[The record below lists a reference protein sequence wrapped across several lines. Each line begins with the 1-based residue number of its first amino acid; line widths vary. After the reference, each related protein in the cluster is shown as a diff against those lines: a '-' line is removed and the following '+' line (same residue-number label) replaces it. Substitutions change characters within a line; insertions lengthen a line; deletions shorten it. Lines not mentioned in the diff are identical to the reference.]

1 MWKSFLIGCGMIL
14 ITTIIHSGVTLL
26 VIRSTFKNSKKRVIQ
41 RKYLRSVWLA
51 VIVIIMFFA
60 TILESGIWTICYL
73 YLGALQSF
81 EEALYFSIVTF
92 STLGF
97 GDLILEQEW
106 RFLSALEA
114 ANGIIMFGW
123 STAIVIAAVQK
134 LYQDRQ

>member
-1 MWKSFLIGCGMIL
+1 MIL

-60 TILESGIWTICYL
+60 TLLESGIWTICYL
-73 YLGALQSF
+73 HLGALQSF

-123 STAIVIAAVQK
+123 STAIVMAAVQK

>member
-1 MWKSFLIGCGMIL
+1 MIL

-26 VIRSTFKNSKKRVIQ
+26 VVHSSSRNTKKGIIQ
-41 RKYLRSVWLA
+41 KKYLRSVWLA

-60 TILESGIWTICYL
+60 TILESGIWAFCYL

-97 GDLILEQEW
+97 GDVILEQEW

-134 LYQDRQ
+134 LYQNRR

>member
-1 MWKSFLIGCGMIL
+1 MIL

-26 VIRSTFKNSKKRVIQ
+26 VVHSTFRDSKKRVIQ

-60 TILESGIWTICYL
+60 TILESGIWAFCYL

-97 GDLILEQEW
+97 GDLILEPEW

>member
-26 VIRSTFKNSKKRVIQ
+26 VVHSTFRDSKKRVIQ
-41 RKYLRSVWLA
+41 RRYLRSVWLA

-60 TILESGIWTICYL
+60 TLLESGIWTFCYL
-73 YLGALQSF
+73 QLGALQSF

>member
-26 VIRSTFKNSKKRVIQ
+26 VVHSTFKNSKKRVIQ

-60 TILESGIWTICYL
+60 TILESGIWAFCYL

-97 GDLILEQEW
+97 GDIILEQEW

-123 STAIVIAAVQK
+123 STAIVMAAVQK